1 MNTDIEIARGLI
13 GAASMTGGPT
23 REQLNLVQSLLHGYF
38 GADADAESLTP
49 LSPDDLAAIVD
60 PDDRHRVADLLV
72 VLEFCRHPYDEA
84 QADLVEEYVAALG
97 VDEPMLILA
106 RDAIQGE
113 VEKVAA
119 DWSRLSAP
127 PSGERAT
134 AEEDR
139 ELGAKLRA
147 LESCPPL
154 SLGRTYF
161 QYYQQFDSPF
171 PGEDGGPHSSVASHD
186 FDHVITGYDTDPP
199 GELALQAMLL
209 ASNGFH
215 DHFSSLVASLLLYE
229 SASLPFLTIVP
240 KEAVLDRDGAMDLLA
255 NGFLRGQMTTLDCRS
270 LDHMAIVNR
279 PLAEIRRECGIEPLA
294 QPAHWDH

>member
-1 MNTDIEIARGLI
+1 MNADIEIARGLI
-13 GAASMTGGPT
+13 GAASIPGGPS
-23 REQLNLVQSLLHGYF
+23 REQVNLVQSLLHSYF

-49 LSPDDLAAIVD
+49 LSPQELAAIVN

-119 DWSRLSAP
+119 DWSRLNSP
-127 PSGERAT
+127 PSGERAI
-134 AEEDR
+134 AEQDR
-139 ELGAKLRA
+139 DYGAKLRA
-147 LESCPPL
+147 LEGCPPL

-161 QYYQQFDSPF
+161 QYYQQFNSPF
-171 PGEDGGPHSSVASHD
+171 PGEDGGPHPSVASHD

-209 ASNGFH
+209 ASNGFQ

-229 SASLPFLTIVP
+229 SASLPFLTIIP

-255 NGFLRGQMTTLDCRS
+255 NAFLRGQMTTVDCRA

-279 PLAEIRRECGIEPLA
+279 PLAEIRRECGIEDLS
-294 QPAHWDH
+294 QPAHWDS

>member
-1 MNTDIEIARGLI
+1 MDTDIQIARGLI
-13 GAASMTGGPT
+13 GAASIPGGPT
-23 REQLNLVQSLLHGYF
+23 QEQMNLIQSLLHGYF
-38 GADADAESLTP
+38 GSDADAEKLSA
-49 LSPDDLAAIVD
+49 LSPEDLAAIVD

-84 QADLVEEYVAALG
+84 QADLVEKYVGALG

-119 DWSRLSAP
+119 DWSRLNAP
-127 PSGERAT
+127 PSGERAI
-134 AEEDR
+134 AEQDR
-139 ELGAKLRA
+139 DYGAKLRA
-147 LESCPPL
+147 LENCPPL

-171 PGEDGGPHSSVASHD
+171 PGEDGGPHPSVASHD

-209 ASNGFH
+209 ASNGFQ

-229 SASLPFLTIVP
+229 SASLPFLTIIP

-255 NGFLRGQMTTLDCRS
+255 NGFLRGQMTTVDCRS

-279 PLAEIRRECGIEPLA
+279 PLAEIRRDCGIEPLS
-294 QPAHWDH
+294 QPAHWDR

>member
-1 MNTDIEIARGLI
+1 MNTDIQIARGLI
-13 GAASMTGGPT
+13 GAASIAGGPT
-23 REQLNLVQSLLHGYF
+23 QEQINLVQSLLHGYF
-38 GADADAESLTP
+38 GADADARSLAP
-49 LSPDDLAAIVD
+49 LSAKELASVVD
-60 PDDRHRVADLLV
+60 PEDRHRVADLLV
-72 VLEFCRHPYDEA
+72 VLEFCRHPYEEA
-84 QADLVEEYVAALG
+84 QADLVEEYVGALG

-119 DWSRLSAP
+119 DWSRLTAP
-127 PSGERAT
+127 PSGERAK
-134 AEEDR
+134 AEQDR
-139 ELGAKLRA
+139 DYGAKLRA
-147 LESCPPL
+147 LEKCPPL

-161 QYYQQFDSPF
+161 QYYQQFNSPF
-171 PGEDGGPHSSVASHD
+171 PGEDGGPHASVASHD

-229 SASLPFLTIVP
+229 TASLPFLTIIP

-255 NGFLRGQMTTLDCRS
+255 NGFLRGQRTTVDCRS
-270 LDHMAIVNR
+270 LDHMAIVDR
-279 PLAEIRRECGIEPLA
+279 PLAEIRSECGIEPLA
-294 QPAHWDH
+294 QPAHWDS